1 MSSDFSSNV
10 ILLFA
15 FKILFVTI
23 RYSGALII
31 DLFMCR
37 VEYMAKTE
45 LYELQALRSPDII
58 WYFSVYKS
66 VTLKLHTFKT

>member
-31 DLFMCR
+31 DLFMC
-37 VEYMAKTE
+37 MGG
-45 LYELQALRSPDII
+45 
-58 WYFSVYKS
+58 VYGKDR
-66 VTLKLHTFKT
+66 TI